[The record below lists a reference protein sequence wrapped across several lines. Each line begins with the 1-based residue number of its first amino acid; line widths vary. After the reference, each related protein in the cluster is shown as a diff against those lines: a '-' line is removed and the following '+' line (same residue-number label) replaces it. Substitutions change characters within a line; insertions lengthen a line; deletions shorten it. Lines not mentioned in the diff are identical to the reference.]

1 MLGRYAYGRPVA
13 SFQALKHRMADMYV
27 ALQLAR
33 SNCYYGGWALENDAD
48 EMGLAAC
55 SARVSATEAFDLCSV
70 EMIQMHGGV
79 GYTWEYD
86 CHMFY
91 RRAKHLAVVL
101 GSTNLWRD
109 KLIRQLTAKQAG
121 KAA

>member
-1 MLGRYAYGRPVA
+1 
-13 SFQALKHRMADMYV
+13 
-27 ALQLAR
+27 
-33 SNCYYGGWALENDAD
+33 
-48 EMGLAAC
+48 MGLAAC